1 MLGGWV
7 LSPRLAAGGPLVGRS
22 PCLQR
27 RGPSSRRGKPSGAKV
42 TKAGGEGH
50 GERGK
55 TKAPAS
61 ASPHARSD
69 RELFPWPPNFHSS
82 PGEGEKKKKKKQ
94 SWGFRYNRGCFPP
107 PRRVRRPAHRWKLA
121 SVPETQSKVGP
132 AGPTAA
138 RAKGELRPALDPE
151 GGLPALRTRPPRPTS
166 RGCEPGPAAGGQGP
180 ARALGRPGARVSGF
194 PASPAVSGGAG
205 EPAPGDRARASGGA
219 ASLRTQRSHLQGRA
233 TRAASSAS
241 LP

>member
-1 MLGGWV
+1 MVFFFKPNFEGCLHLGQALQSGLGLPGCDCLSWDSRV
-7 LSPRLAAGGPLVGRS
+7 GGGRLSPWLAAGGPLVGRS

-42 TKAGGEGH
+42 TKAGGEGR

-61 ASPHARSD
+61 ASPHARGD
-69 RELFPWPPNFHSS
+69 GQLFPWPPNFHSS
-82 PGEGEKKKKKKQ
+82 PGEGGKKQ
-94 SWGFRYNRGCFPP
+94 QSWDFRYNRACFPP
-107 PRRVRRPAHRWKLA
+107 PRRARRTAHRWKLA

-151 GGLPALRTRPPRPTS
+151 GASRP
-166 RGCEPGPAAGGQGP
+166 CGQGP
-180 ARALGRPGARVSGF
+180 
-194 PASPAVSGGAG
+194 
-205 EPAPGDRARASGGA
+205 PAPRIPG
-219 ASLRTQRSHLQGRA
+219 L
-233 TRAASSAS
+233 
-241 LP
+241 

>member
-1 MLGGWV
+1 MCFFTPNFEGCLHLGQALQSGLGLPGCDCLSWESRGVLGGWV

-82 PGEGEKKKKKKQ
+82 PGEGEKKKKKTKL
-94 SWGFRYNRGCFPP
+94 GF
-107 PRRVRRPAHRWKLA
+107 
-121 SVPETQSKVGP
+121 SV
-132 AGPTAA
+132 
-138 RAKGELRPALDPE
+138 
-151 GGLPALRTRPPRPTS
+151 
-166 RGCEPGPAAGGQGP
+166 
-180 ARALGRPGARVSGF
+180 
-194 PASPAVSGGAG
+194 
-205 EPAPGDRARASGGA
+205 
-219 ASLRTQRSHLQGRA
+219 
-233 TRAASSAS
+233 
-241 LP
+241 